1 MNQDIVNAKIS
12 ISSACQKVIILIITK
27 IAPSHL
33 GYLSYIFPH
42 ESKVQCGV
50 DENFYCFLRGRHVV
64 EWGRVFLIDSTI
76 KCETQVMTYKGKT
89 NKIQNME

>member
-42 ESKVQCGV
+42 
-50 DENFYCFLRGRHVV
+50 
-64 EWGRVFLIDSTI
+64 
-76 KCETQVMTYKGKT
+76 M
-89 NKIQNME
+89 